1 MKMPLK
7 AAVKT
12 RVQAVRLDS
21 ARLSALQELQN
32 RYPRQEARKNYGRY
46 GWYAMAGI
54 AATLLVIVTLLFTQ
68 PGVIPENDTLVAE
81 IAAEVVKNHLKLKPL
96 EVRTDSLEG
105 IRDYFTRLDFQ
116 PVASAYLKDIGLELL
131 GGRYCSLQNVTAAQ
145 LRFGKMGSDTV
156 HTLYQVGY
164 DPVIFKQLP
173 DFDQGETPVS
183 TYANGIKVTLW
194 VEKGLLFALTED

>member
-1 MKMPLK
+1 MKTPLK

-21 ARLSALQELQN
+21 ARLSVLQELQN
-32 RYPRQEARKNYGRY
+32 RYTRQEPRQDHGRHF
-46 GWYAMAGI
+46 WYAMAGV
-54 AATLLVIVTLLFTQ
+54 AATLLVAVTLLFTHY
-68 PGVIPENDTLVAE
+68 GVVPENDTLVAE

-96 EVRTDSLEG
+96 EVQTDSLEG
-105 IRDYFTRLDFQ
+105 IRDYFTRLEFQ
-116 PVASAYLKDIGLELL
+116 PVASTYLKDIGLELL

-145 LRFGKMGSDTV
+145 LRFSKVGTDSV

-164 DPVIFKQLP
+164 DPEIFRQLP

-183 TYANGIKVTLW
+183 TYANGIKVTIW